1 MFWKYN
7 ILPSRQFYL
16 PLAVL
21 GIYLV
26 LWLVAPDKTILA
38 LKKSSQIFL
47 QILLPLCLVFL
58 LMVGVNL
65 FLNTSE
71 ITRYLGQGSGIKR
84 IFLAVIAGII
94 STGPIYAWYPLLKD
108 LHERGTQSS
117 LLAVF
122 LVNRAI
128 KPFLL
133 PVMISFFGWVYVL
146 YFTLLILFGS
156 FGVGFI
162 MDRLMHEAKNN

>member
-1 MFWKYN
+1 MSWKYN

-26 LWLVAPDKTILA
+26 LWLFAPDKTILA
-38 LKKSSQIFL
+38 LKKSIQVFL
-47 QILLPLCLVFL
+47 QVLLPLCMVFL
-58 LMVGVNL
+58 LMAGVNL

-71 ITRYLGQGSGIKR
+71 ITRHLGQGAGVKR
-84 IFLAVIAGII
+84 ILLAVIAGII
-94 STGPIYAWYPLLKD
+94 STGPIYAWFPLLKD
-108 LHERGTQSS
+108 LRERDTQPS

-146 YFTLLILFGS
+146 SFTLLILFGS

-162 MDRLMHEAKNN
+162 IGRLMDETENN